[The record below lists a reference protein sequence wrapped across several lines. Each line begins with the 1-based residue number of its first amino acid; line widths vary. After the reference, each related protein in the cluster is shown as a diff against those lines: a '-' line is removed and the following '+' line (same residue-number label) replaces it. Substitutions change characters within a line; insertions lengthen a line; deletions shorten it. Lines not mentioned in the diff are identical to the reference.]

1 MGTSSVALQST
12 RRTRYA
18 LVARNVRSE
27 LVGMSAPDLAA
38 RIAAA
43 RRAVLG
49 QTELMHR
56 EFGRVESKW
65 KHDGTRVTAADLAIS
80 ANIARELQAQFPEDQ
95 FLSEE
100 LATTTVIPVTAEFA
114 WVLDP
119 IDGTNNFALG
129 IPACAIS
136 LGLCHRGEP
145 VYGTIYDLS
154 RRVLMHGGPGY
165 GAWDGERAVR
175 VLTTPPHKESIIGL
189 HSPHNKA
196 LLPLASAVLAHFK
209 IRGLGSA
216 TLHLAYVAAGLLDG
230 SVDFNV
236 KIWDL
241 AAAIP
246 LCRAAGGE
254 VSFLNA
260 NPLPLRQFDLKMPGL
275 IYAAGS
281 PAMCARLRELMEPQL
296 PKTR

>member
-1 MGTSSVALQST
+1 MSVPGL
-12 RRTRYA
+12 
-18 LVARNVRSE
+18 
-27 LVGMSAPDLAA
+27 DL

-43 RRAVLG
+43 RKAVLG
-49 QTELMHR
+49 QADLMHR

-65 KHDGTRVTAADLAIS
+65 KHDGTRVTAADVAIS
-80 ANIARELQAQFPEDQ
+80 ENIARELLAQFPGDQ

-100 LATTTVIPVTAEFA
+100 LATLTVIPVTADFA

-136 LGLCHRGEP
+136 LGLSYRGEL

-154 RRVLMHGGPGY
+154 RRMLMHGGPGY
-165 GAWDGERAVR
+165 GAWDGERPVR
-175 VLTTPPHKESIIGL
+175 VLSTPPHKESIIGM

-196 LLPLASAVLAHFK
+196 YLPLASAVLEQFK

-230 SVDFNV
+230 SVDYNV

-254 VSFLNA
+254 VHFLKGT
-260 NPLPLRQFDLKMPGL
+260 PLPLRQFDLKMPGL
-275 IYAAGS
+275 VYAAGS
-281 PAMCARLRELMEPQL
+281 PVMCARLRGLMEPVL
-296 PKTR
+296 PSPR